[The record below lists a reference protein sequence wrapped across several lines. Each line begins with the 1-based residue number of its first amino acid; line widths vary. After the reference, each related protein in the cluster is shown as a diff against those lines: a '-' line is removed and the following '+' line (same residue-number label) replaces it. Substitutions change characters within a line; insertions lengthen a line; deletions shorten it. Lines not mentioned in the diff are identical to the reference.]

1 MKSVQVPS
9 KWSDVSMRQFMAY
22 VAMMEESGDE
32 TEKVFATISIMT
44 GADVDE
50 VKAWNMDSFN
60 KVWSTLGFLTTNI
73 DAKRSSEVKLANGK
87 TYKVVSNPSAG
98 MSYGAFIDLMHNV
111 KDNETAK
118 KNLNKAFACM
128 LIEKPKWFWQ
138 AAKYDGKDYKEKCA
152 LVFDLPVTIVK
163 PHTDFFLQ
171 NYLRYS
177 KSLLVYSA
185 LYMKATKWRKK
196 VKAAFMPSTDGL
208 TL

>member
-1 MKSVQVPS
+1 
-9 KWSDVSMRQFMAY
+9 MRQFMAY

-50 VKAWNMDSFN
+50 VRAWNMDSFN
-60 KVWSTLGFLTTNI
+60 KVWSTLSFLTTDI
-73 DAKRSSEVKLANGK
+73 DSKRSKEVKLSNGK
-87 TYKVVSNPSAG
+87 TYTVVSNPAKG
-98 MSYGAFIDLMHNV
+98 MCYGAFVDLMHNV
-111 KDNETAK
+111 KNNETAK

-128 LIEKPKWFWQ
+128 LVEKPKWFWKK
-138 AAKYDGKDYKEKCA
+138 AEYDGKDYEEKCA
-152 LVFDLPVTIVK
+152 LVFDLPVTVVK
-163 PHTDFFLQ
+163 PHTDFFLS

-185 LYMKATKWRKK
+185 LYMKATKWRQRI
-196 VKAAFMPSTDGL
+196 KAASTPSTGGL